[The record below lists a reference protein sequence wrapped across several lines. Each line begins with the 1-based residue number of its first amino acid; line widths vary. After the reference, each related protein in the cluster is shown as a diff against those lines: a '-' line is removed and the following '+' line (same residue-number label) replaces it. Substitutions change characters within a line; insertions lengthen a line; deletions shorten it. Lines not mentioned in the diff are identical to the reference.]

1 MRNLSLI
8 DKPEVIAGL
17 ELFDIGIAAAVAL
30 VPALILSMISI
41 YLFVTFPGGTLLGA
55 LWLRERKREK
65 QHGYFQR
72 LIYCY
77 FIKPKIFYPSQSRKD
92 D

>member
-1 MRNLSLI
+1 VKNLSLI

-17 ELFDIGIAAAVAL
+17 ELFDIGIAAGVAII
-30 VPALILSMISI
+30 PALILSMISI
-41 YLFVTFPGGTLLGA
+41 YLFVTFPAGTLLVA

-72 LIYCY
+72 LLYCY
-77 FIKPKIFYPSQSRKD
+77 FIKPKTFYPTRKSK
-92 D
+92 